1 MAEVLAAPTLH
12 QRVAALEEMLA
23 NPPRV
28 VFPPVPEFTLKQE
41 AELAEAIGAALKAGP
56 HEYKVIP
63 RPPPLTRDEVR
74 QLLRECVTVVG
85 PGETLVIRDRNW
97 IPSQVNEIQ
106 RWMDD
111 EHESGRIS
119 FKVLALIGEE
129 MAVTEAGGEAPG
141 AA

>member
-1 MAEVLAAPTLH
+1 MAEVLAAPTPH

-74 QLLRECVTVVG
+74 QLLRECVTVVK
-85 PGETLVIRDRNW
+85 PGETLVIRGYNW
-97 IPSQVNEIQ
+97 TPNQTREIQ
-106 RWMDD
+106 DWMDA
-111 EHESGRIS
+111 EHESGRID
-119 FKVLALIGEE
+119 FPVLAVIGDELGVAE
-129 MAVTEAGGEAPG
+129 QP
-141 AA
+141 

>member
-85 PGETLVIRDRNW
+85 PGETLVIRGYNW
-97 IPSQVNEIQ
+97 TPNQCRDIQHAVDFMHDEGLIP
-106 RWMDD
+106 
-111 EHESGRIS
+111 
-119 FKVLALIGEE
+119 FKVLAVFGDELGIAEQQ
-129 MAVTEAGGEAPG
+129 
-141 AA
+141 

>member
-1 MAEVLAAPTLH
+1 MPDLEE
-12 QRVAALEEMLA
+12 RVAALEAVLG
-23 NPPRV
+23 P
-28 VFPPVPEFTLKQE
+28 
-41 AELAEAIGAALKAGP
+41 AADFSLLP
-56 HEYKVIP
+56 L
-63 RPPPLTRDEVR
+63 RPDEVR
-74 QLLRECVTVVG
+74 QLFRECVTVVK

-97 IPSQVNEIQ
+97 TPNQVQEIQ

-129 MAVTEAGGEAPG
+129 LGVVEPEAGEEVPG